1 MTGRDWE
8 GCRGPGR
15 DWERLGA
22 ASLQTQAAMG
32 LKLAILRRNG
42 RHWGELGG
50 TGRGLGGNWE
60 DQAAMG
66 LKLGI
71 PGGTWEH
78 WEDPSTGPSPPG
90 IQAPPL
96 TTPSQSILGAR
107 SFETDCDTPYPSSV
121 YTGSPPVHTGSPS
134 SLLSTKQTPAFL
146 LILGAHSPFP
156 VHTWKF
162 PHLSSM
168 DCDSPHPLPNLH
180 WETHF
185 LSQYKLDPPHPF
197 PVHTGSPQ
205 PLPSPYWEPTNN
217 SHGRQVYLHLQHLTD
232 PRTPGSLPQGWG
244 GAINTE
250 EGEKA
255 PRAAGQELGYSGPY
269 WENPHVH

>member
-1 MTGRDWE
+1 
-8 GCRGPGR
+8 
-15 DWERLGA
+15 
-22 ASLQTQAAMG
+22 
-32 LKLAILRRNG
+32 
-42 RHWGELGG
+42 
-50 TGRGLGGNWE
+50 
-60 DQAAMG
+60 MG

-96 TTPSQSILGAR
+96 TTPSQSTLGAR

-134 SLLSTKQTPAFL
+134 SLLSTKQTPASL

-185 LSQYKLDPPHPF
+185 LSQYKLDPPP
-197 PVHTGSPQ
+197 S
-205 PLPSPYWEPTNN
+205 LPSPHWQPPT
-217 SHGRQVYLHLQHLTD
+217 SSQSILGAHKQQSWASGLFASSAPHKSPDAWVPPAGL
-232 PRTPGSLPQGWG
+232 G

-255 PRAAGQELGYSGPY
+255 PRAGGQELGYSGPY